1 MKEVMDITECTWR
14 VDEASRQL
22 VISFKGGDISK
33 EVVSGTAIWISKNLL
48 PPPIPQPTDLENLV
62 MGEWIWSMNG
72 QDQVANFHLGYDA
85 ETGVLGC
92 WFTEKGEIH
101 PS

>member
-1 MKEVMDITECTWR
+1 MDITECTWR

-33 EVVSGTAIWISKNLL
+33 EVVSGTAIWISKNLVTVE
-48 PPPIPQPTDLENLV
+48 PPQPSDLENLV

-72 QDQVANFHLGYDA
+72 QDQVANFHLHWTA
-85 ETGVLGC
+85 ELGKHC
-92 WFTEKGEIH
+92 WFT
-101 PS
+101 